1 MLLIRRLIYSVCLI
15 LSLVFISFYGGNL
28 SYMLFFM
35 MVINSVIAVGYILYV
50 YFTIKIYQ
58 EIPERRV
65 TKQEVVSYRL
75 MLHNESLI
83 AYRDVKLQFMDELS
97 QIAPG
102 DIGCVGM
109 EPGSGRKLS
118 GELVCR
124 YSGTYYVGVD
134 SIEIMDYFKILRI
147 RFQMPQKLKVTVKP
161 RVLMPKQ
168 LSFLSEESH
177 VSSLWGSQNDMPDNE
192 VRKFKS
198 GDNKNYIHWKNSA
211 KRMELMVRSYATE
224 ENLQFIVMMDGCVEK
239 SSFSEKIISCDK
251 LRETLLAFVYYIY
264 YAGYSVR
271 VFLDDVYDEEI
282 ASKRAFDMLYQ
293 KITDYSF
300 GKEQRMKQVAEKADA
315 TYAADI
321 PFVLITSGHPVSGQE
336 YSKKDNCCQSICG
349 RKITVIDVD
358 LYEAVEDVLRKNEKN
373 GE

>member
-97 QIAPG
+97 QIAPC

-161 RVLMPKQ
+161 RVLIPER

-224 ENLQFIVMMDGCVEK
+224 ENIQFIVMMDGCVEK
-239 SSFSEKIISCDK
+239 TSFSEKIISCDK
-251 LRETLLAFVYYIY
+251 LRETLLSFVYYIY

-282 ASKRAFDMLYQ
+282 ASKKAFDTLYQ

-300 GKEQRMKQVAEKADA
+300 GKKQRMKQVAEKADA

-321 PFVLITSGHPVSGQE
+321 PFVLITSGHPVSGRE

-358 LYEAVEDVLRKNEKN
+358 LYEAVEDVLRENEKN
-373 GE
+373 G